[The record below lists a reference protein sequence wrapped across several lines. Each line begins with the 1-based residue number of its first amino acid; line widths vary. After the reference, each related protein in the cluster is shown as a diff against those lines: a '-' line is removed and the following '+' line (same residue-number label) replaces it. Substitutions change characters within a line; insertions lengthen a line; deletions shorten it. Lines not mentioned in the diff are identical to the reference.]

1 MGVLRTIFWILLGYY
16 LLKLVSRL
24 LRPWAHA
31 YARKKS
37 EELFRQAAER
47 QGGKPHSAHREG
59 EVIIDKK
66 PPARKSS
73 GKKVGEYIEFE
84 EIE

>member
-47 QGGKPHSAHREG
+47 QGGSPHSAHREG
-59 EVIIDKK
+59 EVTIDKK
-66 PPARKSS
+66 PPVRKPS

>member
-16 LLKLVSRL
+16 LLKLVGRL
-24 LRPWAHA
+24 FRPWAHA
-31 YARKKS
+31 YAKRKS

-47 QGGKPHSAHREG
+47 QGAQPHSERPEG

>member
-31 YARKKS
+31 YARRKT
-37 EELFRQAAER
+37 EEMFRQASSN
-47 QGGKPHSAHREG
+47 QGGQSHSGHPEG

-66 PPARKSS
+66 PPIRKSS

>member
-16 LLKLVSRL
+16 VLKILGRL
-24 LRPWAHA
+24 FRPWAHA
-31 YARKKS
+31 YARKKT

-47 QGGKPHSAHREG
+47 QGGQPRAQNQEG
-59 EVIIDKK
+59 EVSIDKK
-66 PPARKSS
+66 PPVRQSS

>member
-16 LLKLVSRL
+16 ALRLLSRL
-24 LRPWAHA
+24 LRPWLHA
-31 YARKKS
+31 YARKKT
-37 EELFRQAAER
+37 EEMFRQAASGPSGESNF
-47 QGGKPHSAHREG
+47 GNREG
-59 EVIIDKK
+59 DVTIDKK